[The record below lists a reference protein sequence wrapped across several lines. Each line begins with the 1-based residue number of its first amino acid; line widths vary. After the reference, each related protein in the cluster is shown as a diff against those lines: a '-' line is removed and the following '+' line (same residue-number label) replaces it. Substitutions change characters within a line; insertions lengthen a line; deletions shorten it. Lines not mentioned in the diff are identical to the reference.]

1 MLTRLRI
8 RNFKKF
14 DEVEVDLASPVL
26 FIGPNNSGKTSAMQ
40 ALALWSV
47 GLKRWN
53 EKRAGAS
60 TPTRRPGVAI
70 SRRDLLAVPVPF
82 ANLLWRDLHVRDVRR
97 VDGRLRT
104 SNVRIE
110 IVVDAVSESLPAGS
124 GPADAV
130 PEADEWR
137 CGLEFDYANEESFY
151 CRPLRLSEGATPERM
166 TVPEAAADVR
176 VAFLPP
182 MSGLAATETRL
193 DGGAVD
199 VRIGEGRTAE
209 VLRNLCYR
217 IYEEDSDGWGDLVE
231 QVAVLFGAELD
242 PPRYVAERGE
252 ITMSYSERGVTLDLS
267 SAGRGLQQTLLIL
280 AYMYANPG
288 AVLLL
293 DEPDAHLEILRQRQI
308 YERITSA
315 ARNSGSQVIA
325 ASHSE
330 VLLNEAAGNDSV
342 VAFVGRPHRI
352 DNRKDEVLK
361 SLREIGFEQYYQAE
375 QTGWVLYLEGSTD
388 LDILRAFARR
398 VGHDQAIAAL
408 ERPFVRYVKNVT
420 KAVPPHYFG
429 LAADQAEQT
438 GWVLYLEGSTDL
450 DILRAF
456 ARRVGHDQAIAALE
470 RPFVRYVKN
479 VTKAVPP
486 HYFGLREALPSLR
499 GVAIFDRLDGEP
511 PALDPVE
518 CHMWSRCEIE
528 NYLCTR
534 AALEEYAK
542 ALGNELALGPLFTDT
557 EPLRHLTL
565 MREAIAEVE
574 TALVTLHR
582 GSPWSDSVKASDD
595 VLAPILKRYFKKLS
609 LPNRMPKRLFHELV
623 KYLPVEGIDEE
634 VHRALDAI
642 ARVASLAEMSRPT
655 EADG

>member
-1 MLTRLRI
+1 MLTRLLI

-26 FIGPNNSGKTSAMQ
+26 FVGPNNSGKTSAMQ

-53 EKRAGAS
+53 EKRGGAT
-60 TPTRRPGVAI
+60 TPARRPGVAI

-82 ANLLWRDLHVRDVRR
+82 ANLLWRDLHVRDVRKAGGKQQTR
-97 VDGRLRT
+97 
-104 SNVRIE
+104 NVRID
-110 IVVDAVSESLPAGS
+110 IVVEGAADRSPGAADLPESGTAATG
-124 GPADAV
+124 
-130 PEADEWR
+130 EWA

-151 CRPLRLSEGATPERM
+151 CRPLRVTTDAAPERM
-166 TVPEAAADVR
+166 SVPAAAGEVR

-217 IYEEDSDGWGDLVE
+217 IHEDDSDGWGELVG
-231 QVAVLFGAELD
+231 QISTLFGAELD
-242 PPRYVAERGE
+242 APRYVAERGE
-252 ITMSYSERGVTLDLS
+252 ITMSYRERGVALDLS

-315 ARNSGSQVIA
+315 ARSSGSQVIA

-352 DNRKDEVLK
+352 DNRRDEVLK
-361 SLREIGFEQYYQAE
+361 SLREIGFEQYCQAE

-388 LDILRAFARR
+388 VAILRSFAQRI
-398 VGHDQAIAAL
+398 GHEAASKAL
-408 ERPFVRYVKNVT
+408 EQPFVRYVNNVA
-420 KAVPPHYFG
+420 KAVPPHF
-429 LAADQAEQT
+429 
-438 GWVLYLEGSTDL
+438 
-450 DILRAF
+450 
-456 ARRVGHDQAIAALE
+456 
-470 RPFVRYVKN
+470 N
-479 VTKAVPP
+479 
-486 HYFGLREALPSLR
+486 GLREALPDL
-499 GVAIFDRLDGEP
+499 GGIALFDRLDGGP
-511 PALDPVE
+511 PALGPVE
-518 CHMWSRCEIE
+518 CLMWRRNEIE
-528 NYLCTR
+528 NYLCTS
-534 AALEEYAK
+534 AALEAYAA
-542 ALGNELALGPLFTDT
+542 ALGRELSPGPLFA
-557 EPLRHLTL
+557 EAEAQRHVIA
-565 MREAIAEVE
+565 MGEAVAEIE
-574 TALVTLHR
+574 TALSTLGK
-582 GSPWSDSVKASDD
+582 GSPWGSAVKASDD
-595 VLAPILKRYFKKLS
+595 VLVPIFERYFGKLG
-609 LPNRMPKRLFHELV
+609 LRNRMPKKHLHELAEHV
-623 KYLPVEGIDEE
+623 PIEEIDDD
-634 VHRALDAI
+634 VHRTLDAI
-642 ARVASLAEMSRPT
+642 ADVAARAEAERGG
-655 EADG
+655 DG